1 MLIADLKAEWDEEF
15 LGSPALQKLWDT
27 PGSVDDLIARLPE
40 RYRPLH
46 AMAIHYGSIS
56 QLRPDS
62 GQIDGEPTG
71 WNFGT
76 EAEPRWKY
84 RFEDWPSEYREYW
97 KQRPKTPQADFLNSS
112 SKITAI
118 IGGNGVSKTTS
129 VAAMLVACCHGV
141 RPWLT
146 PDDPN
151 FVMRYP
157 DGREMTPPVR
167 VLYMTDDFS
176 KIMTVLYME
185 KLFRIGG
192 WSPFMAH
199 PRPRD
204 PCLDAVVVNQAL
216 CKGGSWEK
224 ATKKNSTG
232 FPIQLDWANGSSVHY
247 SSYQQDPKAWEGP
260 QQEVNFY
267 DEPPVR
273 PAWVA
278 SQRGL
283 RTSGGPTYLAL
294 TPISEPWIQTSII
307 DASHTNKAI
316 KVVVTDSF
324 SNYKNQDPAWL
335 YERWDDLHPL
345 EIRARIFGR
354 YSTTAG
360 AIFKEFSP
368 RLEHRFVIRSREI
381 PAVWP
386 VVFGFDPHPHKR
398 SVCSWL
404 LVRPDDGV
412 EVIHTKILNG
422 IGAESQIQEI
432 QQLEVSFPWKNRVVI
447 RVPDPHNWAQTA
459 SFVNN
464 PEAMT
469 NGDYIESKSPSG
481 WIWEMPEIRGPGS
494 LDVGHN
500 IIHDRFRLK
509 LNRITLEEEP
519 RLQIWEDGDEADLIT
534 AFTRY
539 SSLTKRIEGKDEEVE
554 TGKVKD
560 DEYKDRIDTV
570 RYPLVYGL
578 SFEALMAVTAMAGR
592 SRPGERPVPVSKT
605 GW

>member
-56 QLRPDS
+56 QLQPDS

-97 KQRPKTPQADFLNSS
+97 KQRPKTPQADFLNSN

-294 TPISEPWIQTSII
+294 TPIAEPWIQSSII
-307 DASHTNKAI
+307 DASRTNAAI

-324 SNYKNQDPAWL
+324 SNYKNQDPAWV
-335 YERWDDLHPL
+335 YERWDDLHPT
-345 EIRARIFGR
+345 EIRSRIFGR
-354 YSTTAG
+354 YATTEG
-360 AIFKEFSP
+360 AVFKEFDPAEGKGYVVSA
-368 RLEHRFVIRSREI
+368 REI
-381 PAVWP
+381 PSGWP
-386 VVFGFDPHPHKR
+386 IVLGIDPHPHKAAR
-398 SVCSWL
+398 CAWV

-412 EVIHTKILNG
+412 EVLATRLLEAVGH
-422 IGAESQIQEI
+422 AEIIQEL
-432 QQLEVSFPWKNRVVI
+432 QQIEASFLWKNRVVLRI
-447 RVPDPHNWAQTA
+447 MDPHIAVQTHSLYQKGDTA
-459 SFVNN
+459 TTLDLFESVSPEGWVWDI
-464 PEAMT
+464 PEA
-469 NGDYIESKSPSG
+469 
-481 WIWEMPEIRGPGS
+481 RGPGS
-494 LDVGHN
+494 IDIGHK
-500 IIHDRFRLK
+500 ILHEKMRFRY
-509 LNRITLEEEP
+509 NRITKREEP
-519 RLQIWEDGDEADLIT
+519 RFQVWADDDRGGLIN
-534 AFTRY
+534 ALVRY
-539 SSLTKRIEGKDEEVE
+539 SYKTKRADSKESTVTTD
-554 TGKVKD
+554 KVSD
-560 DEYKDRIDTV
+560 DEFKDMVDAV

-578 SFEALMAVTAMAGR
+578 SFDELNALVVMSGRARAGA
-592 SRPGERPVPVSKT
+592 RPDPVSKT